1 MATGMTETVVARSLT
16 KGNERILTQ
25 CPLCEGTDLHAVY
38 RFAQFSVLKCRGC
51 EGSWRTNMYSAGDIT
66 AMYTGEEYSRNPY
79 FSYDVREFKELAR
92 GRYANYVKA
101 LSAIESMVGVGRL
114 LDVGCGSGA
123 FLNLAQQRGWEVSGV
138 ELSPELSQVSRRAVR
153 TEVMTASF
161 ESVELPAATYDVI
174 TMWDII
180 EHVVDPVLCLKKVSR
195 LLKPGGVALFCTPD
209 EDSLLA
215 RAGLFL
221 YRISGGRV
229 SYPALALHPT
239 YHTYF
244 FSRNGFSSLVGKSG
258 MQAVRCYSQEAF
270 FEHSQLPSPVVKWG
284 IWAIEKLSALADRR
298 YEIVCLARKSQ

>member
-1 MATGMTETVVARSLT
+1 
-16 KGNERILTQ
+16 
-25 CPLCEGTDLHAVY
+25 
-38 RFAQFSVLKCRGC
+38 
-51 EGSWRTNMYSAGDIT
+51 MYSAGDIA

-79 FSYDVREFKELAR
+79 FSYDVGEFKALAR

-101 LSAIESMVGVGRL
+101 LSDIESMVGVGNL
-114 LDVGCGSGA
+114 LDVGCGAGA
-123 FLNLAQQRGWEVSGV
+123 FLNVARQRGWDVSGV
-138 ELSPELSQVSRRAVR
+138 ELSPKLSDVSRRAVR
-153 TEVMTASF
+153 AEVITASF
-161 ESVELPAATYDVI
+161 ESVELPAASYDVI

-180 EHVVDPVLCLKKVSR
+180 EHVVDPVLCMKKVSR

-209 EDSLLA
+209 EDSVLA

-244 FSRNGFSSLVGKSG
+244 FSRSGFTRMVRNSG
-258 MQAVRCYSQEAF
+258 MQAMRSYSQEAF

-284 IWAIEKLSALADRR
+284 IWAIEKVSALADRR
-298 YEIVCLARKSQ
+298 YELVCLAQKPHRSEPFNPRSVPCS